1 MLIFEHGLR
10 ETGIWWERG
19 EREWGE
25 KGEQATH
32 ACVGEWRGKGDQRER
47 G

>member
-10 ETGIWWERG
+10 ETGMREEW
-19 EREWGE
+19 EWGE
-25 KGEQATH
+25 KGEQATN
-32 ACVGEWRGKGDQRER
+32 AGVGEWRGKGDQRER